1 MKTQRVGF
9 ALCGSFCTHA
19 AVLKELEHICRE
31 YGTVLPIVSQACQT
45 TDTRFGRAEDFLA
58 RVEELTGHKPI
69 DSIQAAEPIGPK
81 QLLDV
86 LVIAPCTGNTLAKLA
101 AGVTDT
107 PVTMAAKAH
116 LRNDRPLVAAIA
128 TNDGL
133 SAAAREGTC
142 PGDRG
147 YGIAQDFVGLP
158 VDVAKNL
165 AALSVIEKLGI
176 YEPRAQ
182 LREVIIEG
190 DPGSGNI
197 TNIFLIGP
205 DEEYEETDE
214 EDQESEE
221 E

>member
-133 SAAAREGTC
+133 SAAARNIGELLVRKNFYFVPFG
-142 PGDRG
+142 
-147 YGIAQDFVGLP
+147 QDNAAAKPCSLVADFGKIP
-158 VDVAKNL
+158 ETVD
-165 AALSVIEKLGI
+165 AALRGE
-176 YEPRAQ
+176 Q
-182 LREVIIEG
+182 LQPVLLR
-190 DPGSGNI
+190 
-197 TNIFLIGP
+197 
-205 DEEYEETDE
+205 
-214 EDQESEE
+214 
-221 E
+221 

>member
-133 SAAAREGTC
+133 SAAARNLGELLARKNYYFVPFGQDDPALPRPFVCQKRCFAYAPYILPYLSAPEDALYPLCRKRFYTDMCGTVC
-142 PGDRG
+142 
-147 YGIAQDFVGLP
+147 
-158 VDVAKNL
+158 
-165 AALSVIEKLGI
+165 
-176 YEPRAQ
+176 
-182 LREVIIEG
+182 
-190 DPGSGNI
+190 GSNAG
-197 TNIFLIGP
+197 
-205 DEEYEETDE
+205 
-214 EDQESEE
+214 
-221 E
+221 

>member
-133 SAAAREGTC
+133 SAAARNLGELLARKNYYFVPFG
-142 PGDRG
+142 
-147 YGIAQDFVGLP
+147 QDDPQRKPCSLMADFTRIGETVE
-158 VDVAKNL
+158 
-165 AALSVIEKLGI
+165 AALEGRQIQPVLLRS
-176 YEPRAQ
+176 RAGGTR
-182 LREVIIEG
+182 LCRVPVCVKK
-190 DPGSGNI
+190 DALHL
-197 TNIFLIGP
+197 F
-205 DEEYEETDE
+205 
-214 EDQESEE
+214 
-221 E
+221 